1 MKTRWTLIKMILGI
15 LILGFLVSFSAI
27 RHAGKTLKEIRIHID
42 NESGLRFI
50 NDSLVTRII
59 EGKPLYVRT
68 VNLGSL
74 DVAKVERALDEDPF
88 VKKAHVFQ
96 EVDGGLNVKIEQ
108 EIPVLRVNTGTDEY
122 YLSEEL
128 AKIPLSNLY
137 ASEVLL
143 VGGRIDE
150 DDYLALS
157 ELSKF
162 IKVDK
167 LLTKHIIAVKKQA
180 PNSFILLVNKGDY
193 IIEFGEL
200 ENFEDKFKRLKLF
213 YDQYLGEV
221 GLDYYEKISLK
232 FNNQIVATKRK
243 SDEK

>member
-1 MKTRWTLIKMILGI
+1 MKTKWTLLKMILGI

-27 RHAGKTLKEIRIHID
+27 RHAGKTLKEVRIQID
-42 NESGLRFI
+42 NDSGLRFI
-50 NDSLVTRII
+50 NDSLVSKII
-59 EGKPLYVRT
+59 DGKPLYVRT

-74 DVAKVERALDEDPF
+74 DVAKVEQTLDANPF
-88 VKKAHVFQ
+88 VKKAQVHQ

-108 EIPVLRVNTGTDEY
+108 EIPVLRINTGTDEY

-137 ASEVLL
+137 SSEVLL
-143 VGGRIDE
+143 IGGSIGE
-150 DDYLALS
+150 DDYLSLRELS
-157 ELSKF
+157 EY
-162 IKVDK
+162 IKADK

-213 YDQYLGEV
+213 YDQYLGDV